1 MDLFSIQSMLNSL
14 YAPPLCSS
22 SSSSPSNVSSASQ
35 NPQHLAHP
43 SGLSAFEF
51 YLHHQHLH
59 RQCLPSSTSNFRN
72 AFASPD
78 VPCAGTEHHQFDPE
92 LLQKVVHHLGA
103 LVQHNQQPF
112 VTTSDTQGTASSPL
126 SALLLLL
133 QQLRSLPNGQSAVSS
148 DPTSILPLCSPP
160 DFCPLLPADSANAN
174 KVTAAVSSNQRS
186 STFEHQQTSPATS
199 CDFVS
204 VSSGSSCS
212 SSFESSLGESKTFSA
227 GGTRNASGVA
237 TAHRLSY
244 PREFKLLVLKS
255 FWANGQN
262 KYRTCKEFQITKS
275 MLNGWLQKAD
285 RIRRSRPG
293 SLKSGRSGRRPQFP
307 KVEQQLFE
315 MVQHHLSLGERA
327 SNKWIRKMARKLTA
341 TAESNGGEKEEEDG
355 GGGRGIGEDGGGMC
369 QFSERWLNNFKRR
382 YGIQTAEG
390 TVTASADEA
399 DGDEAR
405 RAEALFVGAI
415 SPPPHAPFSPQ
426 SLTDELW
433 QDEEQWRSIAWEICA
448 TNDRL
453 PIQAFYDRFPKVL
466 QQTGKASD
474 EMIRKFDQL
483 GKL

>member
-14 YAPPLCSS
+14 YVPPLS
-22 SSSSPSNVSSASQ
+22 
-35 NPQHLAHP
+35 
-43 SGLSAFEF
+43 FEF

-78 VPCAGTEHHQFDPE
+78 VPCAGTEHHQFDSE

-103 LVQHNQQPF
+103 LVQHNHQQPF

-133 QQLRSLPNGQSAVSS
+133 QQLRSLPNGQNAVSS

-174 KVTAAVSSNQRS
+174 KVTATVSSPNQRS
-186 STFEHQQTSPATS
+186 STFEHHQQTPPATL

-227 GGTRNASGVA
+227 GGTRNASGAA

-355 GGGRGIGEDGGGMC
+355 GGMC

-390 TVTASADEA
+390 TVAASADEA

-415 SPPPHAPFSPQ
+415 SPPHAPFSPR
-426 SLTDELW
+426 SPTDELW

-466 QQTGKASD
+466 QQTGAGTGRRERNGAKSAH
-474 EMIRKFDQL
+474 
-483 GKL
+483 